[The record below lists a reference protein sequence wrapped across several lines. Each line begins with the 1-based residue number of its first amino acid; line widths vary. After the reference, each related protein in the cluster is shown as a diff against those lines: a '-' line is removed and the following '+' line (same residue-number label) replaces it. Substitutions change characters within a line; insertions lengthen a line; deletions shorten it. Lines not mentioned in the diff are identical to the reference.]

1 MKIAVIIPVYNAET
15 TIRQAVKSI
24 DTTHDVEII
33 CDGSTDATHEVLE
46 ALQKEVK
53 I

>member
-1 MKIAVIIPVYNAET
+1 MLLMNFIDKLVKNENRLSYLYNAET

-33 CDGSTDATHEVLE
+33 C
-46 ALQKEVK
+46 K
-53 I
+53 